1 MRLISHFYKYMHP
14 VNHILRIFAFSLVL
28 GRSDFSGALFQWFWV
43 FLGHPVQYT
52 VTLIKRSMLGR
63 GGAPCNGLYVQFM
76 PCPFE
81 YSTFNCMFR

>member
-1 MRLISHFYKYMHP
+1 MHP
-14 VNHILRIFAFSLVL
+14 VDHILRIVAFSLVL
-28 GRSDFSGALFQWFWV
+28 RRSESSSALFQWFWV

-63 GGAPCNGLYVQFM
+63 GGAPCNGLYFQFV

-81 YSTFNCMFR
+81 YSTFYNCMHV

>member
-1 MRLISHFYKYMHP
+1 MHP
-14 VNHILRIFAFSLVL
+14 VDHILRIFAFSLVL
-28 GRSDFSGALFQWFWV
+28 RRSDSSSALFQL

-63 GGAPCNGLYVQFM
+63 GGAPCNGLYVQFV

-81 YSTFNCMFR
+81 YSSFLIACLDEYLLN